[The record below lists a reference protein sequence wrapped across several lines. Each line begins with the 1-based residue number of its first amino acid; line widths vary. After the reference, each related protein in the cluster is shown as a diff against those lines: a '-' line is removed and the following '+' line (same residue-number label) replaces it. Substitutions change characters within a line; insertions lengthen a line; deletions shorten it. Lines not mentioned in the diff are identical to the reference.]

1 MAVNFGVPTA
11 DMAAPAT
18 GLPIK
23 FQEVPR
29 ALSQPVHPTG
39 TGAPGGRGRGV
50 AQVRRRAERYDV
62 CVRSW

>member
-1 MAVNFGVPTA
+1 VQRRA

-29 ALSQPVHPTG
+29 ALSQPVHPKG
-39 TGAPGGRGRGV
+39 TGALIL
-50 AQVRRRAERYDV
+50 A
-62 CVRSW
+62 